1 MMTPALL
8 LLAIGLFRAAYK
20 GYVMWLLAHDPI
32 DHGPMQKLDFTLFC
46 PMPIAYGIHLVL
58 RAHGSQPPL
67 WAGFALYLALAAAF
81 MCLHAYFERI
91 GKPSRQQQR
100 EEILQQQETTDAT
113 PETDSTPA
121 PEPRERLFFWLGV
134 FVLPVFW
141 SWFTLGRAFTRS
153 QRVIAFTWLALTLGW
168 MIWEW
173 QSLATHWTLLTIG
186 YPIVI
191 GWLTF
196 SLLAWLCYRL
206 GMRPPSLFEVLL
218 LVFVFGPHLTHLM
231 APFYVAIGQPFTVSW
246 LLPPFILALLHLM
259 LEPVNRW
266 ARGSGSLR
274 EC

>member
-20 GYVMWLLAHDPI
+20 GFAVWLIAHDAR

-46 PMPIAYGIHLVL
+46 PMPIAYGISLAL
-58 RAHGSQPPL
+58 RAHGSLPSP
-67 WAGFALYLALAAAF
+67 WVGYAIYLALAAVF
-81 MCLHAYFERI
+81 VCLHAYFERL
-91 GKPSRQQQR
+91 GKPSRLQQR
-100 EEILQQQETTDAT
+100 ETILQQQKTTDAA
-113 PETDSTPA
+113 PETDTTPA
-121 PEPRERLFFWLGV
+121 QEPRERRFFWLGV

-153 QRVIAFTWLALTLGW
+153 DRVVAFSWLALTACW
-168 MIWEW
+168 ADWQR
-173 QSLATHWTLLTIG
+173 QSLAAHWTLLSIG

-191 GWLTF
+191 GWVTL

-206 GMRPPSLFEVLL
+206 GLRPSTLIEIVF
-218 LVFVFGPHLTHLM
+218 LVCVIGPYLMHLM
-231 APFYVAIGQPFTVSW
+231 DPFYVAVGQPFTASW
-246 LLPPFILALLHLM
+246 LLPPLILALLHLM